1 MDTQRVWFIF
11 QTRGLFSFLL
21 RPVFIWLHDSKIRIA
36 NDCTNDNHSSKLFF
50 YVGNSIINELDDALR
65 IKLLQINLSN
75 FGLLKSILK
84 TYIYRQW
91 THVFKIL
98 REIDL
103 LYEYYG
109 HFHHV
114 IDKTKNIGGT
124 VPV

>member
-1 MDTQRVWFIF
+1 M
-11 QTRGLFSFLL
+11 L
-21 RPVFIWLHDSKIRIA
+21 
-36 NDCTNDNHSSKLFF
+36 KLF
-50 YVGNSIINELDDALR
+50 VACCPEIGKLR
-65 IKLLQINLSN
+65 M
-75 FGLLKSILK
+75 
-84 TYIYRQW
+84 YRQW

>member
-1 MDTQRVWFIF
+1 MVRSVRQKMERYPPLIADYETFMPLGVTDIF
-11 QTRGLFSFLL
+11 LT
-21 RPVFIWLHDSKIRIA
+21 
-36 NDCTNDNHSSKLFF
+36 
-50 YVGNSIINELDDALR
+50 E
-65 IKLLQINLSN
+65 
-75 FGLLKSILK
+75 
-84 TYIYRQW
+84 YRQW

-124 VPV
+124 VPVC

>member
-1 MDTQRVWFIF
+1 MQ
-11 QTRGLFSFLL
+11 FS
-21 RPVFIWLHDSKIRIA
+21 A
-36 NDCTNDNHSSKLFF
+36 NF
-50 YVGNSIINELDDALR
+50 E
-65 IKLLQINLSN
+65 
-75 FGLLKSILK
+75 
-84 TYIYRQW
+84 YRQW

-124 VPV
+124 VPVC

>member
-1 MDTQRVWFIF
+1 MLNKFK
-11 QTRGLFSFLL
+11 SF
-21 RPVFIWLHDSKIRIA
+21 V
-36 NDCTNDNHSSKLFF
+36 T
-50 YVGNSIINELDDALR
+50 ALA
-65 IKLLQINLSN
+65 IM
-75 FGLLKSILK
+75 
-84 TYIYRQW
+84 YRQW

-124 VPV
+124 VLV

>member
-1 MDTQRVWFIF
+1 MPNIMLIYAVFF
-11 QTRGLFSFLL
+11 FLCSL
-21 RPVFIWLHDSKIRIA
+21 
-36 NDCTNDNHSSKLFF
+36 
-50 YVGNSIINELDDALR
+50 
-65 IKLLQINLSN
+65 
-75 FGLLKSILK
+75 
-84 TYIYRQW
+84 YRQR
-91 THVFKIL
+91 THVFRIL

>member
-1 MDTQRVWFIF
+1 MTKGHGVEWCSLE
-11 QTRGLFSFLL
+11 T
-21 RPVFIWLHDSKIRIA
+21 
-36 NDCTNDNHSSKLFF
+36 C
-50 YVGNSIINELDDALR
+50 
-65 IKLLQINLSN
+65 
-75 FGLLKSILK
+75 
-84 TYIYRQW
+84 YRQW

-124 VPV
+124 VLV

>member
-1 MDTQRVWFIF
+1 MGDEGFNLCGGGHGYRHGTLNTNHLWSLVSLCLITRVHRISLCFDRCGSVIVD
-11 QTRGLFSFLL
+11 QQGE
-21 RPVFIWLHDSKIRIA
+21 SK
-36 NDCTNDNHSSKLFF
+36 H
-50 YVGNSIINELDDALR
+50 
-65 IKLLQINLSN
+65 
-75 FGLLKSILK
+75 
-84 TYIYRQW
+84 YRQW

>member
-1 MDTQRVWFIF
+1 MR
-11 QTRGLFSFLL
+11 QTFKNWQKRSVTGGKVCVT
-21 RPVFIWLHDSKIRIA
+21 RR
-36 NDCTNDNHSSKLFF
+36 
-50 YVGNSIINELDDALR
+50 
-65 IKLLQINLSN
+65 
-75 FGLLKSILK
+75 
-84 TYIYRQW
+84 YRQW